1 MKKLWGMKKSGQ
13 IRLKYMT
20 ECMVTED
27 QRVRSKEQVW
37 EIVMHLL
44 LSLLYYPKGK
54 KKVERKVKAE
64 QKAPN
69 PCFNAYNTLFSSV
82 HVEMK
87 FVRGEIMTPG
97 LLHVM
102 ISRHAHQATKQETN
116 KIKNREREREV
127 QFFFFSFS
135 LINGSVSSLP
145 FCFILLLCY
154 RSGQT
159 KSTIYGR

>member
-69 PCFNAYNTLFSSV
+69 PCFNAYNILFSSV

-116 KIKNREREREV
+116 KIKNRERERER
-127 QFFFFSFS
+127 FNFSFFSFS

-145 FCFILLLCY
+145 FCFILLLC
-154 RSGQT
+154 
-159 KSTIYGR
+159 

>member
-54 KKVERKVKAE
+54 KKK
-64 QKAPN
+64 
-69 PCFNAYNTLFSSV
+69 S
-82 HVEMK
+82 
-87 FVRGEIMTPG
+87 GE
-97 LLHVM
+97 
-102 ISRHAHQATKQETN
+102 
-116 KIKNREREREV
+116 
-127 QFFFFSFS
+127 
-135 LINGSVSSLP
+135 
-145 FCFILLLCY
+145 
-154 RSGQT
+154 
-159 KSTIYGR
+159 KSKGRTESTQPMLQCV